1 MSQQNS
7 NSSSN
12 NIPVSEVYWSLVAK
26 ADKKFSK
33 IRDLPYYQR
42 NRYDTYFYKVFK
54 VYTQLWKFQQENRQ
68 KLVEAGLKRWEI
80 GDIASRIG
88 QLYFGQYMRTSEAS
102 YLSESYIFY
111 EAVLTREY
119 FKDGMFQDVNLSSKQ
134 LRFLARF
141 LTVCLVLNRRD
152 MVYQLVNQL
161 KMLLDECKRAFQET
175 DFKEW
180 KLVVQE
186 IVKFLKADP
195 AFMNIRPL
203 RYSVVL
209 DLHPDCLPQV
219 VEAKRKLRLRDA
231 LLCSYHSNEVKYSE
245 LTLDTFR
252 ILQCLEWE
260 PSGSFYQTGGVPP
273 SGAGTGIGQNGAPV
287 PSRVNYSQDISD
299 PTLPPNPRK
308 SILYRPSVTNILAV
322 LATNCEELP
331 HDGVLLLY
339 LSATGSSQNSFSS
352 PSHGAGRS
360 FMSRVGDLEATSTSS
375 NFEFD
380 TANST
385 SAKGNCLSDQSSCLY
400 VGSRSS
406 GGLNGIYPCDLL
418 PFTRRPLF
426 LVIDSDSSKAF
437 TALSGSEKGESVAM
451 LLSPAI
457 SLPISTVDSSR
468 QPSGSSFTSF
478 LTIPLQ
484 AFILM
489 LGFTGA
495 DIDMDMYGKADK
507 LLSSSLNEW
516 GLLLAASDNL
526 NSVWAQTLGDPF
538 LRRLILRFIFC
549 RTVMALYAPT
559 FNKTEFLPE
568 CIPSLPDA
576 VLPTS
581 DTCQRTVLQLADTFG
596 ATNKFNFSKEMMLS
610 ENRSREN

>member
-12 NIPVSEVYWSLVAK
+12 NIPVSEVYWTLVAK

-119 FKDGMFQDVNLSSKQ
+119 FKDGMFQDVNLSNKQ

-141 LTVCLVLNRRD
+141 MTVCLVLNRHD
-152 MVYQLVNQL
+152 MVFQLVNQL
-161 KMLLDECKRAFQET
+161 KMLLDECKRAFQEN

-186 IVKFLKADP
+186 IVKFRKAYP

-231 LLCSYHSNEVKYSE
+231 LLCSYHPNEVKYSE

-252 ILQCLEWE
+252 MLQCLEWE

-273 SGAGTGIGQNGAPV
+273 SGVGTGIGQNGAPG

-308 SILYRPSVTNILAV
+308 SILYRPSVTNYLAV
-322 LATNCEELP
+322 EVFKYPFNIFYNDTP
-331 HDGVLLLY
+331 K
-339 LSATGSSQNSFSS
+339 
-352 PSHGAGRS
+352 
-360 FMSRVGDLEATSTSS
+360 VG
-375 NFEFD
+375 
-380 TANST
+380 
-385 SAKGNCLSDQSSCLY
+385 
-400 VGSRSS
+400 
-406 GGLNGIYPCDLL
+406 I
-418 PFTRRPLF
+418 
-426 LVIDSDSSKAF
+426 
-437 TALSGSEKGESVAM
+437 
-451 LLSPAI
+451 LLSRA
-457 SLPISTVDSSR
+457 
-468 QPSGSSFTSF
+468 
-478 LTIPLQ
+478 
-484 AFILM
+484 
-489 LGFTGA
+489 
-495 DIDMDMYGKADK
+495 
-507 LLSSSLNEW
+507 
-516 GLLLAASDNL
+516 
-526 NSVWAQTLGDPF
+526 GD
-538 LRRLILRFIFC
+538 
-549 RTVMALYAPT
+549 
-559 FNKTEFLPE
+559 
-568 CIPSLPDA
+568 
-576 VLPTS
+576 
-581 DTCQRTVLQLADTFG
+581 
-596 ATNKFNFSKEMMLS
+596 
-610 ENRSREN
+610 

>member
-7 NSSSN
+7 SNS
-12 NIPVSEVYWSLVAK
+12 IPVSEVYWSLVAK

-111 EAVLTREY
+111 EAVLNREY
-119 FKDGMFQDVNLSSKQ
+119 FKDGLFQDVNLSSKQ

-231 LLCSYHSNEVKYSE
+231 LLCSYHPNEVKYSE

-260 PSGSFYQTGGVPP
+260 PSGSFYQTGGIPP
-273 SGAGTGIGQNGAPV
+273 SGAGTGIGQNGAPG

-308 SILYRPSVTNILAV
+308 SILYRPSVTNFLAV

-339 LSATGSSQNSFSS
+339 ISAAGSSQNSFSS
-352 PSHGAGRS
+352 PSHGSGRS
-360 FMSRVGDLEATSTSS
+360 FMSRAADLEATSTSS
-375 NFEFD
+375 LNSEYEI
-380 TANST
+380 ANPT
-385 SAKGNCLSDQSSCLY
+385 SAKGYCLY
-400 VGSRSS
+400 IGSRSS

-484 AFILM
+484 AFVLM
-489 LGFTGA
+489 LGFMGS

-526 NSVWAQTLGDPF
+526 NPVWAQTLGDPF
-538 LRRLILRFIFC
+538 LRRLLLRFLFC
-549 RTVMALYAPT
+549 RAVLALYAPI
-559 FNKTEFLPE
+559 FNKTEYFPE

-576 VLPTS
+576 FLPTG
-581 DTCQRTVLQLADTFG
+581 DTCQRTVLQLADIFG
-596 ATNKFNFSKEMMLS
+596 ATSKFNFSKEMMLS
-610 ENRSREN
+610 DNKARRTEVGY

>member
-7 NSSSN
+7 SSSN

-141 LTVCLVLNRRD
+141 VTVCLVLNRRD
-152 MVYQLVNQL
+152 MVYQLLNQL

-231 LLCSYHSNEVKYSE
+231 LLCSYHPNEVKYSE
-245 LTLDTFR
+245 LTLHTFQ
-252 ILQCLEWE
+252 ILQSLEWE
-260 PSGSFYQTGGVPP
+260 PSGSFYQTCGIPP
-273 SGAGTGIGQNGAPV
+273 SGAGTGFGQNGAPGT
-287 PSRVNYSQDISD
+287 SHVNYSQDMSD

-308 SILYRPSVTNILAV
+308 SILYRPSVTNFLAV

-339 LSATGSSQNSFSS
+339 ISAAGSSQNSFSS

-360 FMSRVGDLEATSTSS
+360 FMSHAADLEATSTSS
-375 NFEFD
+375 LNSEFEI
-380 TANST
+380 ANPT
-385 SAKGNCLSDQSSCLY
+385 SAKGYCLSDQSSCLY
-400 VGSRSS
+400 IGSRSS
-406 GGLNGIYPCDLL
+406 GGLNGIYPFDLL

-451 LLSPAI
+451 LLSPAM

-484 AFILM
+484 AFVLM
-489 LGFTGA
+489 LGFTGS
-495 DIDMDMYGKADK
+495 DIDMDMYDKADK

-526 NSVWAQTLGDPF
+526 NPVWAQTLGDPF
-538 LRRLILRFIFC
+538 LRRLLLRFIFC
-549 RTVMALYAPT
+549 RAVLALYAPI
-559 FNKTEFLPE
+559 FNKTEYLPE

-576 VLPTS
+576 FLPTS
-581 DTCQRTVLQLADTFG
+581 DTCQRIVLQLADIFG
-596 ATNKFNFSKEMMLS
+596 ATSKFNFSKEMMLS
-610 ENRSREN
+610 DNRSQEN